1 MSVKVKVFGKIIT
14 GRKAE
19 QIAESYKRLYNAV
32 NNSADWKEV
41 KKALL
46 EFKNS
51 LKGVKGTF
59 KLRNELSFLARFGHL
74 NSGQVILKLRA
85 RLPKPE
91 RVIECD

>member
-1 MSVKVKVFGKIIT
+1 LKVKVFGRIIT

-19 QIAESYKRLYNAV
+19 EIAEAYKRLYNAV

-46 EFKNS
+46 DFRKA

-59 KLRNELSFLARFGHL
+59 KLRNELQFLASFGHL
-74 NSGQVILKLRA
+74 NSGQVILELRA

-91 RVIECD
+91 KVIECKS